1 MRTVVVGAGSSGAVV
16 AARLSEKQDE
26 DVILIEAGPDYPRPD
41 AMPATLLDPHN
52 PDLKYHDWGMSA
64 SLVDGQAPIAR
75 TPYPRGR
82 LVGGSS
88 AVNGAVA
95 TRGTPDDF
103 AEWVAMGNSAWSFEH
118 VLPFYRHL
126 ENDREF
132 GDRPVHGDSGP
143 VSIIRY
149 PPEQWPPVVRTSAQ
163 ACLDMGFP
171 ESPDYNA
178 PDARGIGPM
187 TRNQAGALRGSTL
200 VTYLPA
206 ARDRPNLAVR
216 AETTV
221 TRVVFDG
228 RRAVGVEVR
237 DGAGELETLLADRVV
252 LSAGAI
258 KTPQLLQLSG
268 VGPQEVLHRFGIEPV
283 AELEGVCHQ
292 LLDQPYVPL
301 LAVPREDSD
310 LYGFRAALV
319 WGEEGGPIEFN
330 CLASV
335 IDVDSLNFDTP
346 PGVQS
351 LFLLPVS
358 LGKPVSTG
366 HVSLTSLDPE
376 DSMDIQVD
384 FLSDRRDLERMT
396 SAVKTSTT
404 SSWRRPRPAPSPR
417 SSRPTSRR

>member
-1 MRTVVVGAGSSGAVV
+1 M
-16 AARLSEKQDE
+16 
-26 DVILIEAGPDYPRPD
+26 
-41 AMPATLLDPHN
+41 
-52 PDLKYHDWGMSA
+52 
-64 SLVDGQAPIAR
+64 
-75 TPYPRGR
+75 
-82 LVGGSS
+82 
-88 AVNGAVA
+88 NGAVA
-95 TRGTPDDF
+95 TRGTPADF

-132 GDRPVHGDSGP
+132 GHRPVHGDSGP

-149 PPEQWPPVVRTSAQ
+149 APEQWPPVVRTFGQ
-163 ACLDMGFP
+163 ACLDLGFP

-187 TRNQAGALRGSTL
+187 TRNQAGDLRGSTL
-200 VTYLPA
+200 VTYLRA

-216 AETTV
+216 AEATV
-221 TRVVFDG
+221 TRIVFDG

-237 DGAGELETLLADRVV
+237 DGAGELETLRADRVV

-268 VGPQEVLHRFGIEPV
+268 VGPQDVLHRFGIEPV
-283 AELEGVCHQ
+283 AELEGVGHQ

-366 HVSLTSLDPE
+366 HVSLTSLDPD
-376 DSMDIQVD
+376 DSMDIHVG

-396 SAVKTSTT
+396 SAVKTVYDILMATT
-404 SSWRRPRPAPSPR
+404 AAGAITSIIAPDEQTMNDPDRLEQYIRASVNTMYHPAGTCRMGPDDDPLAVVGQHLDVRGVSDLYIADASVMPTLPFGFTNLTCYMIGERMASWLKNGLRED
-417 SSRPTSRR
+417 